1 MAKELFE
8 DIQTGT
14 QEYLFCWTSPYDNEK
29 LKEFLQNSSIV
40 DIEVNRIKLDSGFVI
55 NIEPNDYFRKT
66 LDNRIELWA
75 PKDMIKRFAYI
86 GEVVAE
92 EKNNLCVHDEEFKKK
107 IYEKNPDMTEEE
119 YTYIEQK
126 WCDFKA
132 LILNNKPSDNIVDV
146 KENLYKNVMFHKKME
161 EFVCG
166 LEDEYNLS
174 VTKSFWDELEKNT
187 IFHEGN
193 SVYDVAEVCSD
204 FPFEKYIES
213 EEKRKDVIYD
223 IFKYFKQTDDWFNEQ
238 NKETALIFET
248 SVYSEKDKGQ
258 IILRAQ
264 QYVDGRIL
272 GIDFTTDRAEYNPY
286 Y

>member
-8 DIQTGT
+8 DIKTG
-14 QEYLFCWTSPYDNEK
+14 EREFLFCWESPYDNEK
-29 LKEFLQNSSIV
+29 LMQFLQNTSIT
-40 DIEVNRIKLDSGFVI
+40 DIEVNKIKLDSGFVI

-66 LDNRIELWA
+66 LDNRIELWT
-75 PKDMIKRFAYI
+75 PKDMIKKFAYI
-86 GEVVAE
+86 GDVVAE
-92 EKNNLCVHDEEFKKK
+92 EKNTLCVHDEEFKKK
-107 IYEKNPDMTEEE
+107 ILEKNPDMKEDE
-119 YTYIEQK
+119 YAYIEQK

-132 LILNNKPSDNIVDV
+132 FILNNKPSDNIVDI
-146 KENLYKNVMFHKKME
+146 KENIYKNVMFHKKME

-166 LEDEYNLS
+166 LEDEYSLS
-174 VTKSFWDELEKNT
+174 VTKPFWDELEKNT
-187 IFHEGN
+187 IFHEGD

-248 SVYSEKDKGQ
+248 PVYSEKDKGQ